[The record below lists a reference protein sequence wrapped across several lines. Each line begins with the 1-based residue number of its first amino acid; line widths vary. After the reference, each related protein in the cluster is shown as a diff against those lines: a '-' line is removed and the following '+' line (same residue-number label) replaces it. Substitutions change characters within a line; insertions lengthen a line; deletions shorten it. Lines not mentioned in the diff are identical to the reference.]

1 MTPPDGVRLTFPATP
16 ELAAE
21 VAALAAAEQ
30 DCCAFFD
37 FTLHLTPTTLE
48 LTVRAPDTA
57 EALLADLFGANA

>member
-1 MTPPDGVRLTFPATP
+1 MGSFAGHGQ
-16 ELAAE
+16 AGAE

-37 FTLHLTPTTLE
+37 FTLRLTPAALE

-57 EALLADLFGANA
+57 AALLGELFGAGA